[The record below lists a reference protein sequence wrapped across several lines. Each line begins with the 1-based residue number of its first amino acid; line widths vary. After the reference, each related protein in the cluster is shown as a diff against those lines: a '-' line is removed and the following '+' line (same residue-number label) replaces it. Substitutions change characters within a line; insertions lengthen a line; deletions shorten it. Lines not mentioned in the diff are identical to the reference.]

1 MLNSTTPSKQSKIYN
16 YKINQMLESSN
27 STNPTQPSATKYI
40 SVEQACVVSCASF
53 YTVRKLLKELTENPL
68 ITSLEQSK
76 YNLKETPL
84 FEIIEQKSKSPMTLI
99 SLDYV
104 KVKYGETEIGKFL
117 RPFYDGSP
125 SGSSTSEKDSSNPT
139 NKDILKEVLEI
150 KKILAKKS

>member
-1 MLNSTTPSKQSKIYN
+1 MQKPTY
-16 YKINQMLESSN
+16 
-27 STNPTQPSATKYI
+27 PTQPSAVKYI
-40 SVEQACVVSCASF
+40 PIEEASVVSCASF
-53 YTVRKLLKELTENPL
+53 YTVRKLLKELIENPL

-84 FEIIEQKSKSPMTLI
+84 FKVIEHPSKLPTTLI

-117 RPFYDGSP
+117 RPFYEGSL
-125 SGSSTSEKDSSNPT
+125 SGSSTSEKDSRNPT
-139 NKDILKEVLEI
+139 NEDILKEVLEI